1 MRDLLNRK
9 LKEEHHKSLS
19 KTGAP
24 FDLAPQT
31 YFLDEQELAYNP
43 ATMAVGTHKQEVK
56 EQMTAKHVLKQV
68 RTRNNQVQAK
78 VDNFYSKDQFVW
90 NNEKSLEKVQELN

>member
-31 YFLDEQELAYNP
+31 YFLDEHEMTYNP
-43 ATMAVGTHKQEVK
+43 HTMAVGTHKQEVM
-56 EQMTAKHVLKQV
+56 E
-68 RTRNNQVQAK
+68 
-78 VDNFYSKDQFVW
+78 
-90 NNEKSLEKVQELN
+90 